1 MPHHILA
8 GQAAEGNVFNLP
20 QDIHR
25 HLKTASGF
33 ERKILLRQV
42 AGDDDLGSE
51 ANPCEEH
58 LHLCRRRILCL
69 VQDDKRIVQRP
80 SPHIRKGCHFDQPLL
95 QVLLAAL
102 RPHDLVQGV
111 IQRPQIRIYLTLKI
125 TR

>member
-42 AGDDDLGSE
+42 AGDDHAGTEPDPGQ
-51 ANPCEEH
+51 EH
-58 LHLCRRRILCL
+58 LHLGRCGILCL
-69 VQDDKRIVQRP
+69 IQDDVRVVEGPTTHIGKRQN
-80 SPHIRKGCHFDQPLL
+80 FYNAPLN
-95 QVLLAAL
+95 
-102 RPHDLVQGV
+102 
-111 IQRPQIRIYLTLKI
+111 
-125 TR
+125 